1 MNLND
6 RFGKT
11 ALHNACENG
20 KTDIVNLLLDSA
32 RHGIDTCPVVTYTSR
47 NETILHLA
55 CRHKNLQ
62 TVKVLYERSKEIG
75 LDLNKRNHDG
85 FNAFLIACS
94 YGQFDIVKFMVEHPE
109 DFELNALSTTDEN
122 ALHLSCEYDNENYNE
137 VLKLLLLDHPEI
149 GLDVNQKDDYGKTP
163 LYNACVLYQN
173 EEMVKFLFANAK
185 KIGLD
190 VLITYE
196 TMYDHAQTILHVTVQ
211 RWDITFEMVKVIVSY
226 ANDLNLDIITKT
238 NSDGKTALDM
248 AQEHLSTA
256 LSCYPPA
263 YDYKE
268 EEKWKKIVAFLSE
281 STQT

>member
-1 MNLND
+1 M
-6 RFGKT
+6 
-11 ALHNACENG
+11 
-20 KTDIVNLLLDSA
+20 
-32 RHGIDTCPVVTYTSR
+32 
-47 NETILHLA
+47 
-55 CRHKNLQ
+55 
-62 TVKVLYERSKEIG
+62 YERSKEIG
-75 LDLNKRNHDG
+75 LDLNKRNHNG

-190 VLITYE
+190 VLTIYE
-196 TMYDHAQTILHVTVQ
+196 TMYDHGQTILHVVVQ
-211 RWDITFEMVKVIVSY
+211 RWDITFEMVKLIVSY

-256 LSCYPPA
+256 LSRYTPA